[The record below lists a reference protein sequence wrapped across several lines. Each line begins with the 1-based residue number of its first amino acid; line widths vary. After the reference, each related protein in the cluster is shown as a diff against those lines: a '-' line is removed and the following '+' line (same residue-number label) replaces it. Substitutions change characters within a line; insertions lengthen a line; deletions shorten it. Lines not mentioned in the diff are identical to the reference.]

1 MPGSTVSALR
11 FDSGIVYYR
20 ATFEDGSEWWSNGYP
35 TRMSCNA
42 ARNAKNRQDCSAPAL
57 KYPTF
62 VAPAGGAGSNIYGV
76 ELGIDLPYH
85 QFSGV
90 HDKDV
95 LSALSVIEY
104 SVNSMNTLYLKECQ
118 A

>member
-1 MPGSTVSALR
+1 MV
-11 FDSGIVYYR
+11 D
-20 ATFEDGSEWWSNGYP
+20 NGYS
-35 TRMSCNA
+35 RMSCNA
-42 ARNAKNRQDCSAPAL
+42 ARNAKYRQDCSAPAL

-62 VAPAGGAGSNIYGV
+62 VAPAGKGSNIYGV

-95 LSALSVIEY
+95 LSHFR
-104 SVNSMNTLYLKECQ
+104 
-118 A
+118 